1 MIDFREHE
9 ARHIAALYRHMLK
22 HLDRELAPHGL
33 GPGRYA
39 YLFALYVEDGR
50 TQQALA
56 DAVGADKAAAARAL
70 ARLEADGYIR
80 RTADPHDRRMV
91 RAFLKP
97 RGRRLRT
104 VLEQAALDS
113 IEGLTKHLD
122 ESERRDL
129 KRLLA
134 RVATPLLK
142 R

>member
-1 MIDFREHE
+1 MIDFGDHE
-9 ARHIAALYRHMLK
+9 ARHIAALYRHLLK

-70 ARLEADGYIR
+70 ARLETDGYIR
-80 RTADPHDRRMV
+80 RTPDLHDRHMV
-91 RAFLKP
+91 RAYLKP
-97 RGRRLRT
+97 HGRRLRT
-104 VLEQAALDS
+104 VLEHAALDS
-113 IEGLTKHLD
+113 ITALTAHLE